1 MTQKLDIFDLT
12 FIASRENNGGKFQT
26 GIIFNIVNEDFI
38 GNILINDSNQMSI
51 VACID
56 MESGSY

>member
-1 MTQKLDIFDLT
+1 VTQKLDIFDLT
-12 FIASRENNGGKFQT
+12 FIASGEDDGRKFQT
-26 GIIFNIVNEDFI
+26 GVIFNIVNEYFI
-38 GNILINDSNQMSI
+38 GNIFKNDSNQMSI